1 MKTDLFHWLLSG
13 AWGRSRWGIAMLP
26 WKVMKPWHLG
36 SLEAVLGPIFLSP
49 SLAKGVLLG
58 PKNSFPGQGV
68 APSPSAASSG
78 RALAS
83 VGTLRT
89 CKQGRVA
96 GWG

>member
-58 PKNSFPGQGV
+58 PQELLPWPGRSTL
-68 APSPSAASSG
+68 PISSLLRKSPG
-78 RALAS
+78 ICGDTQNL
-83 VGTLRT
+83 
-89 CKQGRVA
+89 
-96 GWG
+96 